1 MNLAWILSETD
12 HTEDAVDAYT
22 HGLRMKQWPAAT
34 AAGAHNNRGAC
45 LKRLGQK
52 SEAAVSFRA
61 ALAVLPG
68 FDAAESNLRDLS
80 SDRGSFAEFI
90 QRGND
95 AFMSGDNEEA
105 EAFYAAAVPLR
116 DPRLDGAAYV
126 GLGAALHAQRR
137 VTEALQVLSRGRKLN
152 PASSGLLENLATV
165 KTDLQQWKGAATAWE
180 AALRLNPR
188 ATTGTLRA
196 AAVSFQKA
204 GRAAEAMP
212 HFARAATLDPNNW
225 QQYYAHAHALLQ
237 VRRDD
242 EAVAALRPLHRL
254 PISLDLRLEGAEPP
268 WTRLGGRGILG
279 DEPPPISASQVH
291 AAQAARRTAAAAS
304 GRQAGVIVY
313 KLGPQER
320 ELTNLHLSLRLLTRH
335 FNGAFG
341 YPVLVCHD
349 SELPAKER
357 KRLQKVGD
365 GRLSFVRVRNQ
376 LPEWIDPAS
385 VPESVIGFNVDYR
398 YMIRWKAGL
407 MWRMPELDEYDL
419 AWSLDTDSFI
429 LGPIS
434 YDVFAVMAAAN
445 ATYGYMD
452 VNVETATVA
461 EGLGECV
468 HDYLRKNP
476 ALQGGTSL
484 PRFSPPPLHRW
495 DGSKFYTNF
504 QVTRVAYGRSAA
516 YQAWFE
522 HVDRSR
528 GIFDHRWGADPF
540 MFLAAALLLQPHQ
553 LVHFDDVP
561 FLHQHLVANLPQRAS
576 PALRPEDIAGGTAAR
591 GAADAA
597 QGATAATAGVEA
609 ATAAAA
615 DEADEV
621 VAARPPPPQS
631 TSSVAKPRPSPP
643 VRPAAGGAPG
653 ALLFLSGAAHAAAAA
668 HALARWRPA
677 RPGCV
682 LRLRPCAAAALGL
695 EARATALALLRA
707 AVPSAVALAPLRLLD
722 KPAATPGRELE
733 PVATADVVG
742 AAADMLLHMGAQLGG
757 GSGGGGGAPATGAAP
772 RLLLLCLDETDGLT
786 LAASLAARLLGISAL
801 NVCDEDGVVD
811 GVTPLLQASQHSGL
825 QAALDAAA
833 DCPGG

>member
-1 MNLAWILSETD
+1 MAPPP
-12 HTEDAVDAYT
+12 V
-22 HGLRMKQWPAAT
+22 R
-34 AAGAHNNRGAC
+34 R
-45 LKRLGQK
+45 
-52 SEAAVSFRA
+52 
-61 ALAVLPG
+61 
-68 FDAAESNLRDLS
+68 
-80 SDRGSFAEFI
+80 
-90 QRGND
+90 RGND
-95 AFMSGDNEEA
+95 AFMSGDNAEA

-137 VTEALQVLSRGRKLN
+137 VTEALQVLSRGRELN

-165 KTDLQQWKGAATAWE
+165 KTDLQQWKGAAAAWE

-188 ATTGTLRA
+188 TSTTGTLRA

-212 HFARAATLDPNNW
+212 HFARAATLDASNW
-225 QQYYAHAHALLQ
+225 QQHYAHAHALLQ
-237 VRRDD
+237 LKRDD

-254 PISLDLRLEGAEPP
+254 PISLDLRLDGAEPP

-279 DEPPPISASQVH
+279 DEPPPISAAQIL
-291 AAQAARRTAAAAS
+291 AAQAARRAAAAAA

-320 ELTNLHLSLRLLTRH
+320 ELANLHLSLRLLTRH

-349 SELPAKER
+349 TELPQKER
-357 KRLQKVGD
+357 KRLQKAASP
-365 GRLSFVRVRNQ
+365 GRLSFARVRNE
-376 LPEWIDPAS
+376 LPGWIDPAS

-407 MWRMPELDEYDL
+407 MWRMPELDAYEYT
-419 AWSLDTDSFI
+419 WSLDTDSFI

-434 YDVFAVMAAAN
+434 YDVFASMAAAN
-445 ATYGYMD
+445 GTYGYMD
-452 VNVETATVA
+452 VNVETSTVA

-468 HDYLRKNP
+468 HDYLRQNP

-504 QVTRVAYGRSAA
+504 QLTRVAYGRSPA

-576 PALRPEDIAGGTAAR
+576 PALRPEDVTGGV
-591 GAADAA
+591 AA
-597 QGATAATAGVEA
+597 QGAATVAAATATTA
-609 ATAAAA
+609 AAGATGAAA
-615 DEADEV
+615 DEAADEADGEAAAAA
-621 VAARPPPPQS
+621 VAARPPPSPRS
-631 TSSVAKPRPSPP
+631 TSSAAKPRPSPA
-643 VRPAAGGAPG
+643 VRLAAGGAPG

-695 EARATALALLRA
+695 EARATALALLRS
-707 AVPSAVALAPLRLLD
+707 AVPTAVALAPLRLLD
-722 KPAATPGRELE
+722 EPAATLGGGLE
-733 PVATADVVG
+733 SVAAAGAVG
-742 AAADMLLHMGAQLGG
+742 AAADMLVRMGAQLGG
-757 GSGGGGGAPATGAAP
+757 GGGGSGGGVPATGAAP
-772 RLLLLCLDETDGLT
+772 RLLLLCVDETDGLT

-811 GVTPLLQASQHSGL
+811 GTAPLPQAAQHAGL
-825 QAALDAAA
+825 QAALDAAS
-833 DCPGG
+833 DCPA

>member
-1 MNLAWILSETD
+1 
-12 HTEDAVDAYT
+12 
-22 HGLRMKQWPAAT
+22 
-34 AAGAHNNRGAC
+34 
-45 LKRLGQK
+45 
-52 SEAAVSFRA
+52 
-61 ALAVLPG
+61 
-68 FDAAESNLRDLS
+68 
-80 SDRGSFAEFI
+80 
-90 QRGND
+90 
-95 AFMSGDNEEA
+95 MSGDNEEA

-137 VTEALQVLSRGRKLN
+137 VTEALQVLSRGRELN

-165 KTDLQQWKGAATAWE
+165 KTDLQQWKGAAAAWE
-180 AALRLNPR
+180 EALRLNPR
-188 ATTGTLRA
+188 TSTTGTLRA

-204 GRAAEAMP
+204 GRAAEALP
-212 HFARAATLDPNNW
+212 HFARAATLDASNW
-225 QQYYAHAHALLQ
+225 QQHYAHAHALLQ
-237 VRRDD
+237 LRRDD

-254 PISLDLRLEGAEPP
+254 PISLELRLDGAEPP

-279 DEPPPISASQVH
+279 DEPPPIAAAQLR
-291 AAQAARRTAAAAS
+291 AAQAARRAAAAAA

-320 ELTNLHLSLRLLTRH
+320 ELANLHLSLRLLTRH

-349 SELPAKER
+349 TELAHKER
-357 KRLQKVGD
+357 KRLQKVAAPAA
-365 GRLSFVRVRNQ
+365 LSFARVRNE
-376 LPEWIDPAS
+376 LPEWIEPAS

-398 YMIRWKAGL
+398 HMIRWKAGL
-407 MWRMPELDEYDL
+407 MWRMPELDAYEY

-434 YDVFAVMAAAN
+434 YDVFAAMAAAN
-445 ATYGYMD
+445 GTYGYMD
-452 VNVETATVA
+452 VNVETSAVA

-468 HDYLRKNP
+468 HAYLRQNP
-476 ALQGGTSL
+476 ALRGGTSL

-504 QVTRVAYGRSAA
+504 QLTRVAYGRSAA

-576 PALRPEDIAGGTAAR
+576 PALRPEDVVGGIAEGASGGTAA
-591 GAADAA
+591 
-597 QGATAATAGVEA
+597 QGAPTVAAPTASTAAAGM
-609 ATAAAA
+609 AAAA
-615 DEADEV
+615 DDEADDV
-621 VAARPPPPQS
+621 VTAASASASAAAAAASASASASASSSSLSSSSAAAARPPPPR
-631 TSSVAKPRPSPP
+631 SSSSAATPR
-643 VRPAAGGAPG
+643 AAGGAPG

-695 EARATALALLRA
+695 EARATALALLRSA
-707 AVPSAVALAPLRLLD
+707 APTAVVLAPLRLLD
-722 KPAATPGRELE
+722 EPAPTPAGSLAPAAAAG
-733 PVATADVVG
+733 AVG
-742 AAADMLLHMGAQLGG
+742 AAADMLVRMGAQLGG
-757 GSGGGGGAPATGAAP
+757 GGGGGGEAATAAPP
-772 RLLLLCLDETDGLT
+772 RLLLLCVDETDGLT
-786 LAASLAARLLGISAL
+786 LAASLAARLLGVSAL

-811 GVTPLLQASQHSGL
+811 GTSPVPQASHHAGL

-833 DCPGG
+833 ECPAG